1 MSLDRSG
8 EGAGEDDAYDAEGE
22 LHGCDVDDGNELKL
36 WSCCRWVF
44 GFCVGGI
51 GNWMLRFFLWG
62 SMLLKYLRL
71 SLSLNTLIPDM
82 FGSFLLSNTA
92 ALVGSVLHDSILDTG
107 RLPSIAYLFL
117 RLP

>member
-1 MSLDRSG
+1 LSLDRSG

-51 GNWMLRFFLWG
+51 GNWMLRFFSLG
-62 SMLLKYLRL
+62 IDAAQVLAPVSESEHAHTGYVRVL
-71 SLSLNTLIPDM
+71 SA
-82 FGSFLLSNTA
+82 FQHRRARWQCFA
-92 ALVGSVLHDSILDTG
+92 
-107 RLPSIAYLFL
+107 
-117 RLP
+117 